1 MLRLNPFAFDD
12 KVHLLDHME
21 RLISVFSTAWP
32 LYAAQ
37 PAVLRDC
44 VRRAYTHCGW
54 DIRNSVCLKLPK
66 QFPTFREVL
75 AELPGV
81 IRESKFVGEARGT
94 YEGALQTRLSML
106 TEGIFGELLCSEHD
120 TPNANLFDKN
130 VVIDLSRLGS
140 PETLSLLMGVLL
152 IRLYE
157 HRLITGK
164 SDRLTHVTV
173 LEEAHNILKK
183 GSSIIQGEDG
193 PSVGSKA
200 VEVLSKC
207 IAELRFTGEGF
218 VIADQ
223 SPGELDASAMKNTST
238 KIVMRLQEA
247 ADQNAVGAALGL
259 TESQTAELYRLDKG
273 VAIVHQEGWNEPVLT
288 KIKNY
293 QSPYSTKGIETLEAD
308 VSYNDIRLVR
318 TFLLREVLRQ
328 HNSGVYS
335 VSGLEQAIRS
345 IGGFSKW
352 KLADYSELFH
362 QYDDLYSNTKKEF
375 HRNRIR
381 YPFFGKLITELL
393 DCEDLFDIL
402 PVPLPQKGMH
412 VPYSSDPEFVD
423 LCNQWEKSVITAMEH
438 YCDGLS
444 STEKRVVIK
453 LLLLGRGEADAT
465 RIRVQAALKHKS
477 G

>member
-1 MLRLNPFAFDD
+1 
-12 KVHLLDHME
+12 
-21 RLISVFSTAWP
+21 
-32 LYAAQ
+32 
-37 PAVLRDC
+37 
-44 VRRAYTHCGW
+44 
-54 DIRNSVCLKLPK
+54 
-66 QFPTFREVL
+66 
-75 AELPGV
+75 
-81 IRESKFVGEARGT
+81 
-94 YEGALQTRLSML
+94 ML

-288 KIKNY
+288 KIKHY
-293 QSPYSTKGIETLEAD
+293 KSPYSTKGIETLEAD
-308 VSYNDIRLVR
+308 VSYSDIRLVR

-328 HNSGVYS
+328 HA
-335 VSGLEQAIRS
+335 VSTYAVAGLEQSIRS

-352 KLADYSELFH
+352 KLTDYSELFR
-362 QYDDLYSNTKKEF
+362 QYDDAFSNIKKEF

-381 YPFFGKLITELL
+381 YPFFGKLIMELL

-412 VPYSSDPEFVD
+412 VPYSSDPSFVD
-423 LCNQWEKSVITAMEH
+423 LCKKWEKNVIDAMEH

-444 STEKRVVIK
+444 TTEKKDVIK
-453 LLLLGRGEADAT
+453 LILLAHGESDAA
-465 RIRVQAALKHKS
+465 RVRVQAALKKKTE
-477 G
+477 